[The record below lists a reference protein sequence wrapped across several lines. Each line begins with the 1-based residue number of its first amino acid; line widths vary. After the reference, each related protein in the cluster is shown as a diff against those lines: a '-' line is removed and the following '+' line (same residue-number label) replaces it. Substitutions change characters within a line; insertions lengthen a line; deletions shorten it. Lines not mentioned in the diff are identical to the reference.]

1 MRHGLLLSV
10 YREDAMLLVFVRRL
24 LLVGAWAWAIQHQH
38 ANYDSDHGK
47 MVTYSLVDKE
57 FLVFSLFS
65 FDALRYL
72 DLLQLS
78 ALFEDLALCFYP
90 LLDQMLAL
98 IDRDQELSGILKLS
112 PQFLQLLGHLSIST
126 SGLASLSYFTTSET
140 DICVVVVSVGT
151 SFEFEI

>member
-1 MRHGLLLSV
+1 MSW
-10 YREDAMLLVFVRRL
+10 VFVHRL
-24 LLVGAWAWAIQHQH
+24 LLVWASAWAIQHQH

-112 PQFLQLLGHLSIST
+112 SQLLQLLSHLSIST
-126 SGLASLSYFTTSET
+126 SGLASLSYFATSET
-140 DICVVVVSVGT
+140 DISVVVISVGS
-151 SFEFEI
+151 SFELET